1 MKRILSVFLMLFVL
15 CSCSSNTKYPITRD
29 THELFGDGR
38 FVIIDSYGDTQYCL
52 FDEKNKRAVK
62 MML

>member
-1 MKRILSVFLMLFVL
+1 MLFVL